1 MTTRGGLFLKY
12 VILFVIFVNGALV
25 TCGLVEIY
33 FSYQENK
40 AALVPRPAREGA
52 DRRRSDRAIRPRYY
66 RFVDFVLNS
75 SRLATASRRRS
86 GLPPWA

>member
-40 AALVPRPAREGA
+40 AALVRVQREKAVTAAARIEQ
-52 DRRRSDRAIRPRYY
+52 
-66 RFVDFVLNS
+66 FVRDT
-75 SRLATASRRRS
+75 TA
-86 GLPPWA
+86 LLILC